1 MLGVP
6 RRLPLRDP
14 QAGVAVRPT
23 MLVHAGSLSEV
34 APHRITR
41 IEDEDGPGRS
51 TLLPWTLAM
60 AGLMAAFFLG
70 TSWSASPQPQT
81 GDACLA
87 TAPAPAAP
95 PSQHGG
101 GQALR

>member
-1 MLGVP
+1 MLGGA
-6 RRLPLRDP
+6 RRLPPRDP
-14 QAGVAVRPT
+14 QAGVAFRPT

-34 APHRITR
+34 APHRIGR
-41 IEDEDGPGRS
+41 IEDDDAPARS

-70 TSWSASPQPQT
+70 TSWSASPQVR
-81 GDACLA
+81 GVDACLA

-95 PSQHGG
+95 PSKHGG

>member
-14 QAGVAVRPT
+14 QAGVAFRPT

-34 APHRITR
+34 APHRIAR
-41 IEDEDGPGRS
+41 IEDAPARS

-70 TSWSASPQPQT
+70 TSWSASPQPLM
-81 GDACLA
+81 GDTCLA